1 MMISRTSIK
10 NFRPAQKLF
19 LKFAGLTSAVI
30 LTVGMQ
36 GCSDNSSSAIVPESK
51 VLVDQFGYRPQDPKV
66 AVVIGHPDGAQPYEL
81 INIETEQV
89 IDIITP
95 VKWGNGAIHLQSGE
109 RAWWVDF
116 SSVKEPGKY
125 VLVRIDGEA
134 RSAEFNIRTD
144 VYRDALI
151 AATRMF
157 FYQRSGFAKQE
168 PFADARWT
176 DAAAYIGP
184 GQDTEARFIYE
195 KHNPASARDMHG
207 GWFDAGD
214 TNKYVT
220 YALQPVHQLL
230 SAYGQNPDIWTDDFN
245 IPESGNGIPD
255 LLDEIKFELDW
266 LMRMQDYDGG
276 AFIKL
281 GNIDFNP
288 PSHIPS
294 EDTRPRYYGPKC
306 SSSTI
311 AIASMFAHAAAEMQ
325 SISELRDYANEL
337 KSRAISAWNW
347 YQQNPIDT
355 DCDRGEI
362 KAGDADMTI
371 DNQKGTTVSAA
382 VYLFAITGDIQY
394 SDYVVENL
402 SLAQPY
408 KDGPWSRYNPWQGD
422 ALIYYSQLPNGD
434 SEVKERILRD
444 LEGKLEAYQSEAYG
458 NDDNLDPFRSY
469 MPDEQYHWGS
479 NMTKANYG
487 IMNYDPIRL
496 GIDVVNWFD
505 YTERALG
512 AVNYFHGVNP
522 LGIVFLTNMYE
533 YGAEHSVNEMYHHWF
548 GQGEFKNALTSKN
561 GPAPGFLVGGP
572 NRNYS
577 GDPVVASGPPMKA
590 YIDEVEPNV
599 PTYEIIEPA
608 IYYQAS
614 YIKLLSNF
622 VSADDISL
630 DVAND

>member
-1 MMISRTSIK
+1 MASSK
-10 NFRPAQKLF
+10 PVQYFGPAQRLF
-19 LKFAGLTSAVI
+19 GKFINVAGSI
-30 LTVGMQ
+30 LLSVGLLS
-36 GCSDNSSSAIVPESK
+36 CSENSSKVTVPESQ

-81 INIETEQV
+81 RDAETDQV
-89 IDIITP
+89 IEVMTP
-95 VKWGNGAIHLQSGE
+95 IKWWNGTVHSQSGE

-116 SSVKEPGKY
+116 SRIKEPGKY
-125 VLVRIDGEA
+125 VFVRVDGET
-134 RSAEFNIRTD
+134 RSAEFDIRSD
-144 VYRDALI
+144 VYRDVLI

-157 FYQRSGFAKQE
+157 FYQRSGFSKQE

-176 DAAAYIGP
+176 DGAAYIGP
-184 GQDTEARFIYE
+184 GQDSEARFIYD
-195 KHNPASARDMHG
+195 KHDPASERDMHG

-266 LMRMQDYDGG
+266 LIRMQDDDGG

-281 GNIDFNP
+281 GNLDYAA
-288 PSHIPS
+288 PSPIPS
-294 EDTRPRYYGPKC
+294 EDDRPRYYGPKC

-311 AIASMFAHAAAEMQ
+311 AIASMFAHASAEMRA
-325 SISELRDYANEL
+325 IPELRNYADEL

-347 YQQNPIDT
+347 YQKNPLET
-355 DCDRGEI
+355 DCDKGEI
-362 KAGDADMTI
+362 KAGDADMTA
-371 DNQKGTTVSAA
+371 DNQRGTTVSAA

-394 SDYVVENL
+394 SQYVVDNL

-408 KDGPWSRYNPWQGD
+408 RDGPWSRYNPWQGD
-422 ALIYYSQLPNGD
+422 ALIYYSQLSDGD

-444 LEGKLEAYQSEAYG
+444 IENKLKSYHPEAYG

-479 NMTKANYG
+479 NMAKANYG

-505 YTERALG
+505 YTDRALG

-522 LGIVFLTNMYE
+522 LGIVYLTNMYE
-533 YGAEHSVNEMYHHWF
+533 YGAEQSANEMYHHWF
-548 GQGEFKNALTSKN
+548 GQGEFENALTSKN
-561 GPAPGFLVGGP
+561 GPAPGFFMGGP
-572 NRNYS
+572 NQNYS
-577 GDPVVASGPPMKA
+577 GDGGIAAGPPMKA
-590 YIDEVEPNV
+590 YLDDVKPNV

-614 YIKLLSNF
+614 YIKLLANF
-622 VSADDISL
+622 IAEDDAPL
-630 DVAND
+630 DIVNN

>member
-1 MMISRTSIK
+1 MTSSTPIK
-10 NFRPAQKLF
+10 SFVPVQKLVS
-19 LKFAGLTSAVI
+19 KFANVSGAVVLSVGLLSCSEKSAQI
-30 LTVGMQ
+30 
-36 GCSDNSSSAIVPESK
+36 IVPESQ

-81 INIETEQV
+81 RNVETDQVIETM
-89 IDIITP
+89 TP
-95 VKWGNGAIHLQSGE
+95 VKWENGIVHSQSGE

-116 SSVKEPGKY
+116 SNVKEPGKY
-125 VLVRIDGEA
+125 VFVRIDGET
-134 RSAEFNIRTD
+134 RSAEFDIRAD
-144 VYRDALI
+144 VYREALI

-176 DAAAYIGP
+176 DAAAYVGS

-195 KHNPASARDMHG
+195 KHDPASERDMHG

-230 SAYGQNPDIWTDDFN
+230 SAYGQHPDIWTDDFN

-266 LMRMQDYDGG
+266 LMRMQDTDGG

-281 GNIDFNP
+281 GNIDYAP
-288 PSHIPS
+288 PSPIPS

-311 AIASMFAHAAAEMQ
+311 AIASMFAHASAEMR
-325 SISELRDYANEL
+325 SIPELRDYADEL
-337 KSRAISAWNW
+337 KSRAILAWNW
-347 YQQNPIDT
+347 YQKNPLDT
-355 DCDRGEI
+355 DCDKGEI
-362 KAGDADMTI
+362 KAGDADMTAA
-371 DNQKGTTVSAA
+371 NQKGTTVSAA

-394 SDYVVENL
+394 SNYVVENL
-402 SLAQPY
+402 ALAQPY
-408 KDGPWSRYNPWQGD
+408 RDGPWSRYNPWQGD
-422 ALIYYSQLPNGD
+422 ALIFYSQLSDGD
-434 SEVKERILRD
+434 SEVKKQILRD
-444 LEGKLEAYQSEAYG
+444 LENKLKTYHPEAYG

-469 MPDEQYHWGS
+469 MPDEQYHWAS
-479 NMTKANYG
+479 NMAKANYG

-496 GIDVVNWFD
+496 GINVVDWFD
-505 YTERALG
+505 YTERTLG

-533 YGAEHSVNEMYHHWF
+533 YGAEHSANEMYHHWL
-548 GQGEFKNALTSKN
+548 GQGDFKNALTSKN
-561 GPAPGFLVGGP
+561 GPAPGFFMGGP

-577 GDPVVASGPPMKA
+577 GDAAVAAGPPMKA
-590 YIDEVEPNV
+590 YIDTVEPNV

-614 YIKLLSNF
+614 YIKLLANF
-622 VSADDISL
+622 VDEEDAPL
-630 DVAND
+630 DFSN